1 MNIFENVVP
10 TLATALSKRGYDK
23 LTSVQSAVI
32 EPELTASDA
41 LVSAQTGSGKT
52 VAFGL
57 AMAPNLL
64 QGQEKFLMCD
74 KPLALVVAP
83 TRELALQVQRELTW
97 LYGET
102 GARFASC
109 VGGMDA
115 RKERRALEQGAHIV
129 VGTPGRLCDHIRR
142 GALDTTELKVAV
154 LDEADEMLDLGFRE
168 DLEFI
173 LETTP
178 ATRRTLLFS
187 ATVPAEIAKM
197 AKRYQQNAVR
207 ISTKEEKSQHID
219 IEYRVLGVAPRE
231 RDNAIFNVLRY
242 YNAENALVFCNTRA
256 SVNHM
261 VARLNNR
268 GFSVVALSGELSQE
282 QRSYALQALRD
293 GRAKICV
300 ATDVAARGIDLP
312 KLDLVVHAELP
323 NNPETLLH
331 RSGRTGRAGRK
342 GISALIADARGRS
355 RAERLLR
362 FAKITA
368 VWATPPNADDILAKD
383 EERILADVAAT
394 PEADID
400 DAQFINR
407 LLEEHGA
414 EKIAAAYLAMKR
426 KEQTAPEDLR
436 MIDWEEPQA
445 GKGREREERPPRGKP
460 AEFEKSVWVKL
471 SVGRKQRAEPRWL
484 IPLICNAAGIQKKD
498 IGTITMHGDETHVQL
513 DGSRVEEFIEAS
525 NGSTM
530 LERNVRLDVLD
541 GQPEKPAPSRD
552 RPNRDRPSRDRND
565 GGRREG
571 GGKFNKERPNRDGPR
586 KERSEKPWQDRP
598 KRDEQKSEER
608 PPRKREFDKPRD
620 EKPDIKPDA
629 KPDARPF
636 DKPEHKEDKPTK
648 TAWAPK
654 AKGDKPP
661 KKKKKTGKKAPWSP
675 EKKRAAKAA
684 REGK

>member
-1 MNIFENVVP
+1 MSLFENIVP
-10 TLATALSKRGYDK
+10 TLAAALNKRGYET

-32 EPELTASDA
+32 EPELAQSDA

-57 AMAPNLL
+57 AMAHNLL
-64 QGQEKFLMCD
+64 EGQEKFLMCD

-83 TRELALQVQRELTW
+83 TRELAMQVQRELTW

-102 GARFASC
+102 GAQFASC

-115 RKERRALEQGAHIV
+115 RKERRALERGAHIV

-142 GALDTTELKVAV
+142 GALDTSELKVAV

-178 ATRRTLLFS
+178 ETRRTLLFS

-197 AKRYQQNAVR
+197 AKRYQRDAVR
-207 ISTKEEKSQHID
+207 ISTKEEKSQHGD

-261 VARLNNR
+261 TARLNNR

-342 GISALIADARGRS
+342 GISALITDARGRS

-362 FAKITA
+362 WAKITA
-368 VWATPPNADDILAKD
+368 VWALPPNADDILAKD
-383 EERILADVAAT
+383 EERILADVAAA
-394 PEADID
+394 PEADIE
-400 DAQFINR
+400 DAEFITR
-407 LLEEHGA
+407 LLGEHGA
-414 EKIAAAYLAMKR
+414 EKITAAYLALKQ
-426 KEQTAPEDLR
+426 KEQTAPEELR
-436 MIDWEEPQA
+436 MIDWQEPQK
-445 GKGREREERPPRGKP
+445 GKGKEREREERPQKGKH
-460 AEFEKSVWVKL
+460 AEFAKSAWVKL

-498 IGTITMHGDETHVQL
+498 IGTITMHADETHVQL
-513 DGSRVEEFIEAS
+513 DGDRVEGFISAS
-525 NGSTM
+525 GGAAM
-530 LERNVRLDVLD
+530 LERNVRLEVLD
-541 GQPEKPAPSRD
+541 GAPSKPAPTGRGRSEGRDDYERSPSRPPRDFKPRDKKPRD
-552 RPNRDRPSRDRND
+552 RDEGERSFRKERPSRKKD
-565 GGRREG
+565 
-571 GGKFNKERPNRDGPR
+571 
-586 KERSEKPWQDRP
+586 
-598 KRDEQKSEER
+598 
-608 PPRKREFDKPRD
+608 FDKNDFDKSRAIERD
-620 EKPDIKPDA
+620 EKPFKKGPKKDEA
-629 KPDARPF
+629 KA
-636 DKPEHKEDKPTK
+636 TK
-648 TAWAPK
+648 TEWAAKEKGGK
-654 AKGDKPP
+654 ASKDDKAS
-661 KKKKKTGKKAPWSP
+661 KKKKAGKKAPWSA
-675 EKKRAAKAA
+675 ERKRAAKAA
-684 REGK
+684 KTKK